1 MQVGHGD
8 ELTLIFHMEKF
19 PLRQRWS
26 ENDFK
31 GGLIIFFI
39 LIKVEMNLNDNLI
52 SVSTRLLKMWTNF
65 AKSSN
70 PTPEGDSDLDFK

>member
-1 MQVGHGD
+1 M
-8 ELTLIFHMEKF
+8 
-19 PLRQRWS
+19 
-26 ENDFK
+26 
-31 GGLIIFFI
+31 FI
-39 LIKVEMNLNDNLI
+39 LIKVEINLNDNLS